1 MSIAKTLLGATRQ
14 VFTVGET
21 GWGPETTQILLDLI
35 DTSEVT
41 VQKLA
46 SGALVLVPNVVLHA
60 ALAGGAT
67 MTPAAKVMKVVSTGG
82 AVTLS
87 AVTAITAGEFD
98 EQLLDVVGTDNTDTV
113 TIPDAGIMQING
125 LITLQTGTRICLA
138 WDNGAMLWRERSR
151 NN

>member
-35 DTSEVT
+35 DSNNVT

-46 SGALVLVPNVVLHA
+46 SGALVIVPNVALHA

-67 MTPAAKVMKVVSTGG
+67 MTPTAKVMRVVSTGG
-82 AVTLS
+82 AETLS
-87 AVTAITAGEFD
+87 VVTAITAGEFD
-98 EQLLDVVGTDNTDTV
+98 EQLLDVVGTDNADTV

>member
-1 MSIAKTLLGATRQ
+1 MSIPKTLLGAVRQ

-35 DTSEVT
+35 DSNNIT

-46 SGALVLVPNVVLHA
+46 SGALVLVRNVVLHA

-67 MTPAAKVMKVVSTGG
+67 MTPSASVMRVVSTGG

-87 AVTAITAGEFD
+87 AVTAITAGEYD
-98 EQLLDVVGTDNTDTV
+98 EQLLDVVGTDNVNTV

-125 LITLQTGTRICLA
+125 LITLQTGTRIGLA
-138 WDNGAMLWRERSR
+138 WDNGAMLWREITR